1 MKLFLSGPMT
11 GYESFNI
18 PAFDAAA
25 ELLRAKGHEVVNP
38 PDISRRMLQ
47 ERGLSNYEDI
57 AYEDYMAA
65 DFAELVTCDAVVL
78 LAGWV
83 HSSGSR
89 REVMVAHAH
98 QIPVIGKYE
107 NLWGL
112 LLPASESLAA

>member
-11 GYESFNI
+11 GYESFNV

-25 ELLRAKGHEVVNP
+25 ELLRSKGHEVVNP
-38 PDISRRMLQ
+38 ADISRRMLQ
-47 ERGLSNYEDI
+47 ERGLSDYEDI

-65 DFAELVTCDAVVL
+65 DFAELVTCDAVAL
-78 LAGWV
+78 LTGWV

-98 QIPVIGKYE
+98 RIPVIGKYE
-107 NLWGL
+107 NLWGVFVDD
-112 LLPASESLAA
+112 SLAA